1 MIAYTNFLFGE
12 DTDVPFDFILGL
24 TFEWQPTQ
32 RQGYHIA
39 RARGSYLGDQIHS
52 ALQADDLD

>member
-32 RQGYHIA
+32 R
-39 RARGSYLGDQIHS
+39 
-52 ALQADDLD
+52 